1 MIASNHDGGVPGS
14 EKGRRREV
22 FMNLRFLAILCA
34 AGLAVPAAG
43 AATRLAG
50 SWAGTSGVEVSSAPG
65 RILVSAVGPSG
76 SLRARSESPAGGP
89 SIPSVLSTGAGSG
102 TTQGAPSVRTALV
115 GIYPNPFNPTAR
127 IRYTLAARAHVR
139 LRIYGIRGE
148 LVKTLVD
155 RVEEPGPDHVV
166 IWDGSTDAGGQAP
179 SGLYFC
185 NLAAPTPRGT
195 EKLILVR

>member
-1 MIASNHDGGVPGS
+1 MIAPIAAAARPARGGA
-14 EKGRRREV
+14 RRREV
-22 FMNLRFLAILCA
+22 FMNRRFVAILCA
-34 AGLAVPAAG
+34 VGLAAPAAG

-50 SWAGTSGVEVSSAPG
+50 SWVGTSGVEVSTAPG
-65 RILVSAVGPSG
+65 RILVSGVGPSG
-76 SLRARSESPAGGP
+76 SLRSRPAPGGP
-89 SIPSVLSTGAGSG
+89 LLPSVLSAGAGSG
-102 TTQGAPSVRTALV
+102 TPQGAPSVRTALL

-127 IRYTLAARAHVR
+127 IRYALAARARVR

-166 IWDGSTDAGGQAP
+166 IWDGSTDAGGPAP

-185 NLAAPTPRGT
+185 SLAAPTPRGT